1 VPTDL
6 IGHCFNF
13 LLTDHVAPD
22 CTRASCCLR
31 CHREGHQA
39 QACKRPRSSGAV
51 GSPLR
56 SRCSTVV
63 ILNPRSGDVTLANQV
78 AGPGPQHMAGD
89 LSVPDP
95 FGSPTPSNPSWGST
109 PERSPPRLTLPSP
122 LPPPSPPP
130 GASQRRLRFEVRML
144 SRTVEIDA
152 AELVGHFCWWRPAG
166 GLAGAGGGSSTPS
179 LQCGY
184 GRGLSPPL
192 PSEFLPSLLFVMAQW
207 WLESYTRHDHRP
219 LISH

>member
-1 VPTDL
+1 MWRQIVLEHRVASDVTERGTKLRPASGPGRRVRS
-6 IGHCFNF
+6 GHRS
-13 LLTDHVAPD
+13 APD
-22 CTRASCCLR
+22 ARLW
-31 CHREGHQA
+31 
-39 QACKRPRSSGAV
+39 SS
-51 GSPLR
+51 
-56 SRCSTVV
+56 ST
-63 ILNPRSGDVTLANQV
+63 
-78 AGPGPQHMAGD
+78 PGLVMSHWLIRWPALEPQHMAGD

-130 GASQRRLRFEVRML
+130 GASQWRLRFEVRML

-192 PSEFLPSLLFVMAQW
+192 PSGFLPSLLFVMAQW